1 MAVVTVRT
9 AAAESIRI
17 IATLWGEAGGRE
29 NRQQFHLRKAATQKR
44 TVLMMIEGRCIEPR
58 SDLLEL
64 YQKLLV
70 ITYLN
75 CTRTSGERV
84 TDLDSSH
91 QQNLTIIIIVLYHRP
106 QLDSESPKMDDG
118 PSSSRLGSLWAYLLG
133 T

>member
-44 TVLMMIEGRCIEPR
+44 TVLMMIEGRPCIEPR
-58 SDLLEL
+58 SDLGSLLEL

-75 CTRTSGERV
+75 CTRTSGERG
-84 TDLDSSH
+84 
-91 QQNLTIIIIVLYHRP
+91 IF
-106 QLDSESPKMDDG
+106 
-118 PSSSRLGSLWAYLLG
+118 
-133 T
+133 